1 MKSPDAKRSR
11 ACDSCRGLKVKCD
24 FGDKYTPGEP
34 CKRCAKARRQCIV
47 TPATR
52 RRQKK
57 ADSRV
62 AELERKVDA
71 LTQRL
76 ADQRAAGVDEG
87 LKRSS
92 ARSVSPY
99 HTSSQ
104 HYPTEQQALGEGYGS
119 PGKRRR
125 IEPAISHVADNPD
138 EQHGRTAAPSIKS
151 EREQSNVRLTG
162 IYNETKAP
170 VFDHSDIDQRIS
182 RIIDAA
188 TAERIFDRYVTK
200 FVPRFPAV
208 VFPPGTKAK
217 TVRKAKPIV
226 FLAIL
231 SSTCYGTSVPKQT
244 QDKLEEE
251 FRDVI
256 SDSVWKKGEKSLE
269 IIQSLH
275 VATLWY
281 RPPSN
286 FEQHMFYQWVHFSA
300 FMAIDIGIGKRLPP
314 TKRKLFEQP
323 WARAAKLANPESAV
337 VRRAWITC
345 YFLCTSIS
353 MILRRPILFR
363 FTQYTRECLEYLES
377 AEDALPSDKLLCQHV
392 RLAHI
397 AEDIAVQFALDDPAV
412 NLSISDR
419 TVTYNIKHLEKDL
432 AEVVEKHLT
441 DHSIKLSEHITSLYL
456 HEIALHSQSNV
467 EDFKAP
473 FTEES
478 FRTSAGQAVLGPEH
492 VEALTACKAACRNIL
507 DTFLSYEQDTVYI
520 LPVIFCMF
528 STTRSDCLTLTCCLA
543 VRCIYAVVVLIKLYI
558 AAKSPGEMCNII
570 KTDDLGVESYIE
582 RMYNLFKSFM
592 ERDSNSPHS
601 KFLYVMERLQIRFTE
616 LQRGEDAVNGRGK
629 PTLAQIAAGAQGSTP
644 VTPSTAQAQGLHLLS
659 EAAMSGTQPAPV
671 AAPPQQQQPPPPQ
684 QQQQQQQPH
693 HAPGQPPQSWY
704 AHPQP
709 GDMAAAAA
717 AAAAAASAPQ
727 LGLDPHGYGAYAPD
741 GMAAAASAA
750 AGFDGDFDFGL
761 GGLGMAGMGMDGAIS
776 GLFMADGLWT
786 YHQPDGPPPGQVYPG
801 PGAGWS

>member
-1 MKSPDAKRSR
+1 MKSPDAKRGR

-24 FGDKYTPGEP
+24 FGDHYTPGEP

-76 ADQRAAGVDEG
+76 AEQGATPMDEG
-87 LKRSS
+87 LRRSS

-99 HTSSQ
+99 QTSSQ
-104 HYPTEQQALGEGYGS
+104 HYPTKQRTLVEGYTS

-125 IEPAISHVADNPD
+125 IDPTLSHGADTS
-138 EQHGRTAAPSIKS
+138 EERRGRTSVPSVKS
-151 EREQSNVRLTG
+151 EREQSNGGITG

-182 RIIDAA
+182 QIIDSA
-188 TAERIFDRYVTK
+188 TAERIFDRYVNQ

-208 VFPPGTKAK
+208 AFPPGTKAK
-217 TVRKAKPIV
+217 AVRKTKPIL

-231 SSTCYGTSVPKQT
+231 SSTCFGASVPIHT
-244 QDKLEEE
+244 QDKLGEE

-286 FEQHMFYQWVHFSA
+286 FDQHMFYQWVHFSA

-314 TKRKLFEQP
+314 SKRRLFEQP
-323 WARAAKLANPESAV
+323 WARAINLANPESAV
-337 VRRAWITC
+337 VRRVWVTC

-377 AEDALPSDKLLCQHV
+377 AEDALPTDKLLCQHV

-412 NLSISDR
+412 NLSISDG
-419 TVTYNIKHLEKDL
+419 TVTYGIKHLEKDL
-432 AEVVEKHLT
+432 TEVVEKHVT
-441 DHSIKLSEHITSLYL
+441 DHTLKLSEHITSLYL

-478 FRTSAGQAVLGPEH
+478 FRTTAGQAVLGLHH
-492 VEALTACKAACRNIL
+492 VEALTACKSACRNIL

-520 LPVIFCMF
+520 LPVIFC
-528 STTRSDCLTLTCCLA
+528 RCL
-543 VRCIYAVVVLIKLYI
+543 
-558 AAKSPGEMCNII
+558 
-570 KTDDLGVESYIE
+570 
-582 RMYNLFKSFM
+582 SF
-592 ERDSNSPHS
+592 RNH
-601 KFLYVMERLQIRFTE
+601 
-616 LQRGEDAVNGRGK
+616 
-629 PTLAQIAAGAQGSTP
+629 
-644 VTPSTAQAQGLHLLS
+644 
-659 EAAMSGTQPAPV
+659 
-671 AAPPQQQQPPPPQ
+671 
-684 QQQQQQQPH
+684 
-693 HAPGQPPQSWY
+693 
-704 AHPQP
+704 
-709 GDMAAAAA
+709 
-717 AAAAAASAPQ
+717 
-727 LGLDPHGYGAYAPD
+727 
-741 GMAAAASAA
+741 
-750 AGFDGDFDFGL
+750 
-761 GGLGMAGMGMDGAIS
+761 
-776 GLFMADGLWT
+776 
-786 YHQPDGPPPGQVYPG
+786 
-801 PGAGWS
+801 